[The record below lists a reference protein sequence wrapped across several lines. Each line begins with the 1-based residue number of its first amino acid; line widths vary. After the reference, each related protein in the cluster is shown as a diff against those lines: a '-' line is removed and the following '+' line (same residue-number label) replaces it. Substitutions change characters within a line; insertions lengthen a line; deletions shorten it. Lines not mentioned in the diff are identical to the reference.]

1 MKPKGDRKHNMP
13 VSSMK
18 DLLEAG
24 VHFGHHTR
32 KWNPKMKPYIYGAR
46 NDIYIIDLHKTRK
59 KLEVAYDKVRQMA
72 YEGKSFLFVGT
83 KKQAQDAIAEA
94 ATSCNSFY
102 VNHRWLGGML
112 TNWNTVQLRIDRL
125 NQIDKMQ
132 EDGTLAKLVK
142 KEQFRIM
149 EERTKLDNVLG
160 GIRTMT
166 SLPDVIFIIDCK
178 KEHIAIKEA
187 HRLEIPIVA
196 VVDTN
201 CDPEEIDYVIPGND
215 DAIRAV
221 SLMADQM
228 AQAINEGRLMAE
240 SVREERA
247 GQLSGAG
254 AAHFGGGQI
263 DYVGAENVQFS
274 PVSNDDDESSFE
286 EEMAKPLGEMPRDAK
301 GDDDNSLRAANP
313 NQIKVDDSA
322 RAAGGITPTATGLVD
337 EQKFEPAAQTTTD
350 QSVPTGGPTVM
361 DQPVDGKP
369 TPDAVPVTENEGGA
383 VDMAVDKAVANA

>member
-1 MKPKGDRKHNMP
+1 
-13 VSSMK
+13 
-18 DLLEAG
+18 
-24 VHFGHHTR
+24 
-32 KWNPKMKPYIYGAR
+32 
-46 NDIYIIDLHKTRK
+46 
-59 KLEVAYDKVRQMA
+59 
-72 YEGKSFLFVGT
+72 
-83 KKQAQDAIAEA
+83 
-94 ATSCNSFY
+94 
-102 VNHRWLGGML
+102 ML

-125 NQIDKMQ
+125 NQIDKMN

-201 CDPEEIDYVIPGND
+201 CDPEEIDFVIPGND

-274 PVSNDDDESSFE
+274 PVSTDDDESSFE

-301 GDDDNSLRAANP
+301 PGDEN
-313 NQIKVDDSA
+313 VDASS
-322 RAAGGITPTATGLVD
+322 RAAGGMNVGATQLGDVALI
-337 EQKFEPAAQTTTD
+337 EPAAQTTTD
-350 QSVPTGGPTVM
+350 QSFVTGGAGVA
-361 DQPVDGKP
+361 DEPVDGKP
-369 TPDAVPVTENEGGA
+369 TSSINNGQEGQGFGGA
-383 VDMAVDKAVANA
+383 ADAEVNKAVADA